1 MILKTDII
9 TEAERAINNHGVNDD
24 MKPVKIL
31 LILFN
36 HNVTLASPGFA
47 RLKRKNDG
55 FLSLLYNIFSSIIQ

>member
-36 HNVTLASPGFA
+36 HNVTLASPGFRPA
-47 RLKRKNDG
+47 QKKK
-55 FLSLLYNIFSSIIQ
+55 

>member
-36 HNVTLASPGFA
+36 HNVTLTDPDIC
-47 RLKRKNDG
+47 RLKTKSDWFP
-55 FLSLLYNIFSSIIQ
+55 FLII